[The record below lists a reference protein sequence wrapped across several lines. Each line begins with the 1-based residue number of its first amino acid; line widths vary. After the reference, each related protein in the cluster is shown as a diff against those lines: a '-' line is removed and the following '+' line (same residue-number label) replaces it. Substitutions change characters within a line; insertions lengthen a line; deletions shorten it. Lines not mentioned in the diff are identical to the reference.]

1 MATNTKYSCIE
12 KFGGNNSWNFKEYNS
27 SCVLWKGSNTKNY
40 FAFWS
45 NGVYK
50 RYVDNSVSV
59 TGTWVCDGGSNFII
73 TTTDYIYYSSDNF
86 QRRNKTD
93 DPTSTETTPLNPI
106 FSCVEK
112 RLIEGGYNTITR
124 NPEYILVKMK
134 KSNWVFNKYGTWQQV
149 GIGGKISFKGKWE
162 CDGESEYKIVSDDGE
177 IFESK
182 DRPTKWKKSSSSDG
196 STKPTWKEITLTI
209 EDLKNGRTVS
219 MGMKGS
225 VIGEIQKLLIS
236 AGYKDISKSG
246 EPDNLFGRRTKTQVE
261 KFQSENKDDKGE
273 QLKDD
278 GIVGT
283 KTINALLKKS
293 DEKMKSSAQ
302 AEIPQKLR
310 LAGKD
315 FGQIPKPPRE
325 QIPSINLPDRN
336 KIQLPNV
343 PGVQTK

>member
-1 MATNTKYSCIE
+1 MENYRDNRVKLAE
-12 KFGGNNSWNFKEYNS
+12 KFVELGGKNPYKTNAQFNNGFESEAGI
-27 SCVLWKGSNTKNY
+27 L
-40 FAFWS
+40 
-45 NGVYK
+45 
-50 RYVDNSVSV
+50 
-59 TGTWVCDGGSNFII
+59 NFIDNI
-73 TTTDYIYYSSDNF
+73 QIHFNRTWTKEQFIKKFACDKDVFKNSQYCSSSSQPID
-86 QRRNKTD
+86 TI
-93 DPTSTETTPLNPI
+93 NPI

-325 QIPSINLPDRN
+325 QIPSINIPDRN
-336 KIQLPNV
+336 KIELPNV